1 MTIFVFTLVL
11 LGSKLFLK
19 LGKLRSNGYE
29 MELVPKPGHND
40 AVTNA
45 SFIDRTK
52 E

>member
-11 LGSKLFLK
+11 LGSKLCLK

-29 MELVPKPGHND
+29 MELVPKLGHND

-45 SFIDRTK
+45 SFIVRTK